1 MQLKISGIIFINLF
15 AIHLFASEINCS
27 EGFSFVTDKKSCIKF
42 LTTDEERKKGLMF
55 QEKLAPDHELHF
67 LWSDSK
73 FRCMWMKNT
82 SIPIDI
88 LFIDQDKELVLEKGI
103 PYSKERICHEAII
116 VVEANRGELSKKFG
130 LNYQ

>member
-1 MQLKISGIIFINLF
+1 MRLKLLGIIFLSIHSAFGF
-15 AIHLFASEINCS
+15 AE
-27 EGFSFVTDKKSCIKF
+27 TDCEVDYSYDNNFKSCVKF
-42 LTTDEERKKGLMF
+42 LISDIDRKKGLMF
-55 QEKLAPDHELHF
+55 KKELKPNHQLHF
-67 LWSDSK
+67 LWKDEQV
-73 FRCMWMKNT
+73 RCMWMKNT

>member
-1 MQLKISGIIFINLF
+1 MRLKLLGIIFLSIHSAFGF
-15 AIHLFASEINCS
+15 AE
-27 EGFSFVTDKKSCIKF
+27 TDCEADYSYDNNSKSCVKF
-42 LTTDEERKKGLMF
+42 LISDIDRKKGLMF
-55 QEKLAPDHELHF
+55 KKELKPNHQLHF
-67 LWSDSK
+67 LWKDEK
-73 FRCMWMKNT
+73 VRCMWMKNT

-116 VVEANRGELSKKFG
+116 AVEANRGELSKKFG

>member
-1 MQLKISGIIFINLF
+1 MQLKFSGIIFINLF

-27 EGFSFVTDKKSCIKF
+27 EGFNFGTDKKSCIKF
-42 LTTDEERKKGLMF
+42 LITDEERKKGLMF

-103 PYSKERICHEAII
+103 PYSKERICH
-116 VVEANRGELSKKFG
+116 
-130 LNYQ
+130 

>member
-27 EGFSFVTDKKSCIKF
+27 EGFSFGADKKSCIKF

-88 LFIDQDKELVLEKGI
+88 LFIDQDMKLVLEKGI
-103 PYSKERICHEAII
+103 PYSKERICH
-116 VVEANRGELSKKFG
+116 
-130 LNYQ
+130 

>member
-1 MQLKISGIIFINLF
+1 MRLKLLGIIFLSIHSAFGF
-15 AIHLFASEINCS
+15 AETDCEADY
-27 EGFSFVTDKKSCIKF
+27 SFDNNSKSCVKF
-42 LTTDEERKKGLMF
+42 LISDIDRKKGLMVKKELKPNH
-55 QEKLAPDHELHF
+55 QLHF
-67 LWSDSK
+67 LWKDEQV
-73 FRCMWMKNT
+73 RCMWMKNT